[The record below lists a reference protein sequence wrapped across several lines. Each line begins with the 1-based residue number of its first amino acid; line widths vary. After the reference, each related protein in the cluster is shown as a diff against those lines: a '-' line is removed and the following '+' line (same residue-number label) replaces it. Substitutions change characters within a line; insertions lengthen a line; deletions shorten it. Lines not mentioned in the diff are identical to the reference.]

1 MLVARL
7 MIMPTP
13 QLSVLVNRSPVGGT
27 TTCLPSIGLALATN
41 FTITAAG
48 WSDPESDLPLRY
60 RFLASEDY
68 PTRPLLLLWGDDVL
82 SFRKVRDGLASSQ
95 LDFHG

>member
-1 MLVARL
+1 MLPPPL
-7 MIMPTP
+7 

-41 FTITAAG
+41 FTISATG

-60 RFLASEDY
+60 RFLASVDY
-68 PTRPLLLLWGDDVL
+68 PSRPLLLLRANDAL
-82 SFRKVRDGLASSQ
+82 SFREVC
-95 LDFHG
+95 